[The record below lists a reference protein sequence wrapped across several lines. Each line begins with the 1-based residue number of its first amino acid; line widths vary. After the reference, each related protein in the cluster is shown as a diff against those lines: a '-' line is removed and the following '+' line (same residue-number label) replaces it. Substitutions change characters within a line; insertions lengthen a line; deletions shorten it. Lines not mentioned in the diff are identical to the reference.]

1 MKKIVLLLIPVLM
14 LLIVSAKNSM
24 EADPPFLLKSYLIA
38 AVHDPV
44 LDAGQVPSDE
54 PGKTDAAR
62 TAEHLVEQER
72 TETAVAEFY
81 PSGTGI
87 FFTLYL

>member
-1 MKKIVLLLIPVLM
+1 
-14 LLIVSAKNSM
+14 M
-24 EADPPFLLKSYLIA
+24 EADPPFLLKNYLIA
-38 AVHDPV
+38 AIHDPA
-44 LDAGQVPSDE
+44 LDSGQVPSDD
-54 PGKTDAAR
+54 PGKSDAPG

-72 TETAVAEFY
+72 TETTVAEFY